1 MFPKGILKN
10 NKVNRLIV
18 FEEDINNPANEG
30 FICFW
35 EIKHSEKKQLIF
47 KKRLSKTN
55 GKSKWEA
62 LIKKGWEIHFEK
74 DLAA

>member
-10 NKVNRLIV
+10 KKVNRLIV

-35 EIKHSEKKQLIF
+35 EIKHSNKII
-47 KKRLSKTN
+47 SKDHT
-55 GKSKWEA
+55 
-62 LIKKGWEIHFEK
+62 
-74 DLAA
+74 

>member
-10 NKVNRLIV
+10 NNVNRLIV
-18 FEEDINNPANEG
+18 FEEDINNPTNEG

-47 KKRLSKTN
+47 KKRLSNTN
-55 GKSKWEA
+55 AQRKWET
-62 LIKKGWEIHFEK
+62 LIKKGWEIHFDK

>member
-47 KKRLSKTN
+47 KKRLSNTN
-55 GKSKWEA
+55 AQRKWET
-62 LIKKGWEIHFEK
+62 LIKKGWEIHFDK